1 MLPNLRPVSK
11 LTLSGIG
18 TATMPPTTLAP
29 LTFDKPSDLRI
40 VLHPTPEDAATNTTI
55 SDHPRS
61 ELDDD
66 ESILSEMHAS
76 DDENIPVHPVPSMQE
91 AFAES
96 LHEVTNS
103 QGGPGKP
110 KLREL
115 DAKGRREKLI
125 EQGAQDEPFDT
136 AWRYRPGQEQH
147 EVYKLIAQ
155 ITFGVYLL
163 LQGLA
168 ADDSQV
174 VSILQGHINEVD
186 EFLEVMLEDFAQA
199 HQDLTERIAHLQ
211 LPMGNRNAFEGML
224 EDRNFRAQIL
234 AGNEKIDHIL
244 ARTNAAMKQ
253 WDDDIDAGLRSSEAF
268 MDWLNEHN
276 DDEWPDATPD
286 LGKIFRAMKG
296 NADGWLN
303 AFDDLN
309 NQAQDLNGLIIK
321 LMTIVA
327 EMEKTAG
334 EVSRKTWATIPPF
347 TLPVHAPG
355 EDASSSPTTSQDR
368 SSTPVGSIRS
378 EDSASTLQATKRVE
392 DPEVDTLSDFPLPGS
407 TPLLPP
413 RMSFHAA
420 ADPPPQV
427 MTLSPSVYE
436 QPTLSPSVYG
446 QPTLSPTVYGQPTLS
461 PTVYDDQPTLS
472 PTVYDGKPK
481 LTSNEPKREDPI
493 QEEPEAEQSPFD
505 DGPLFILQP
514 RTYTP
519 KLPEPLPS
527 PMVKNSPPELKIQTQ
542 PPSRPQSRD
551 LQLRPQSQDPH
562 MFPQSRDSQM
572 RPQSRDAQLRP
583 QSRDPHMMPQSRDSQ
598 MRPQSRDPHMMPQS
612 RDSQMR
618 PQSRDPQM
626 RPQSRSQTIASSRPQ
641 SRAQSQAQSPQV
653 AQGQGFLQKK
663 TSLRQRVSQKTT
675 PPDSIHIP
683 PRNATEAMSAR
694 PSTGTGMH
702 QARMSQ
708 VPDSTYVSEMEVC
721 PPHRLPR
728 ASSHADFS
736 AAGRPQVM
744 ATPHSEQ
751 QQFYHPVHASP
762 HSPLQQR
769 PHTADP
775 RDPQY
780 RPSGY
785 FPGHARQ
792 PSRMGGMS
800 TLSSVT
806 SATYDDDTATMASRA
821 TTQAGGKRLKKK
833 KSALGWLK
841 KAFSMDDDERAEYQA
856 RKAMQYNAQFH
867 NEQPYFETSPKF
879 LDGKRLR

>member
-1 MLPNLRPVSK
+1 
-11 LTLSGIG
+11 
-18 TATMPPTTLAP
+18 MPPTTLAP

-40 VLHPTPEDAATNTTI
+40 VLVPTPEDATANTI
-55 SDHPRS
+55 SDNLHS

-66 ESILSEMHAS
+66 DESQFSEMHAPN
-76 DDENIPVHPVPSMQE
+76 DQNIPVHPVPSMQE

-96 LHEVTNS
+96 LHEVTSS

-125 EQGAQDEPFDT
+125 EQGAPDEPFDAT
-136 AWRYRPGQEQH
+136 WRYRPGQEQH

-163 LQGLA
+163 LNGLA

-268 MDWLNEHN
+268 MDWLNECKDN
-276 DDEWPDATPD
+276 GWSESSPD
-286 LGKIFRAMKG
+286 LGKIYRAMKG

-347 TLPVHAPG
+347 TLPVNAPQT
-355 EDASSSPTTSQDR
+355 EDASTTSSPSTSRAHSTSPPASVR
-368 SSTPVGSIRS
+368 SR
-378 EDSASTLQATKRVE
+378 DSASTVQGPKRTE

-420 ADPPPQV
+420 AAPPPV
-427 MTLSPSVYE
+427 MT
-436 QPTLSPSVYG
+436 
-446 QPTLSPTVYGQPTLS
+446 TLSPTVYDGLPTLS
-461 PTVYDDQPTLS
+461 PTVYDGQPTLS

-481 LTSNEPKREDPI
+481 LTQSEPKREVKH
-493 QEEPEAEQSPFD
+493 EEPDTGVSPFD
-505 DGPLFILQP
+505 DGLLYILQP

-519 KLPEPLPS
+519 GLPEPLPS
-527 PMVKNSPPELKIQTQ
+527 PMVKNSPPEFRLQGPSQ
-542 PPSRPQSRD
+542 SRPQSRD
-551 LQLRPQSQDPH
+551 PQLTPQP
-562 MFPQSRDSQM
+562 RE
-572 RPQSRDAQLRP
+572 
-583 QSRDPHMMPQSRDSQ
+583 SQ
-598 MRPQSRDPHMMPQS
+598 MRPQSRDPQIRPQS
-612 RDSQMR
+612 RDPQMRPQSRDPQGQMR

-626 RPQSRSQTIASSRPQ
+626 RPQSRSQGQGKAPPRPQ
-641 SRAQSQAQSPQV
+641 SRSQSQAQSPPQL
-653 AQGQGFLQKK
+653 AQAQGFLQKK
-663 TSLRQRVSQKTT
+663 TSLRQRAT
-675 PPDSIHIP
+675 PPESIHIP
-683 PRNATEAMSAR
+683 PRNAAEAMSVSAR
-694 PSTGTGMH
+694 PSTSTAT
-702 QARMSQ
+702 QQPRMSQ
-708 VPDSTYVSEMEVC
+708 VPDSTHTSDLEVYQ
-721 PPHRLPR
+721 PHRLPR
-728 ASSHADFS
+728 ATSHADFTVP
-736 AAGRPQVM
+736 GHPLVM
-744 ATPHSEQ
+744 ATPHSEH
-751 QQFYHPVHASP
+751 QQFYHPVRASP

-775 RDPQY
+775 RDAQY

-785 FPGHARQ
+785 FPGHVRQQ

-806 SATYDDDTATMASRA
+806 SATYDDTATMASRA
-821 TTQAGGKRLKKK
+821 TTQAGGKRLKK

-856 RKAMQYNAQFH
+856 RKAMQYNAAYNPQ
-867 NEQPYFETSPKF
+867 QYFDSTSPKF

>member
-1 MLPNLRPVSK
+1 MLPTLRPVSK
-11 LTLSGIG
+11 IRLSGTS

-40 VLHPTPEDAATNTTI
+40 VLVPTPEDAATNITI
-55 SDHPRS
+55 SDNLRS

-66 ESILSEMHAS
+66 ESLLSEMHPPA
-76 DDENIPVHPVPSMQE
+76 DQNIPVHPVPSMQE

-96 LHEVTNS
+96 LHEVTNG
-103 QGGPGKP
+103 QDGPGKP

-125 EQGAQDEPFDT
+125 EQAAQDEPFDT
-136 AWRYRPGQEQH
+136 TWRYRPGQEQH
-147 EVYKLIAQ
+147 EVYKLISQ

-163 LQGLA
+163 LNGLA

-268 MDWLNEHN
+268 MDWLNEHK
-276 DDEWPDATPD
+276 DAEWAEASPD
-286 LGKIFRAMKG
+286 LGKISRAMKG

-347 TLPVHAPG
+347 TLPIHASQTDDP
-355 EDASSSPTTSQDR
+355 ESPSSPTSSRAR
-368 SSTPVGSIRS
+368 SATPVGSVGSR
-378 EDSASTLQATKRVE
+378 DSASTLHAPKRIA

-413 RMSFHAA
+413 RMSFQLAA
-420 ADPPPQV
+420 PQPTV
-427 MTLSPSVYE
+427 MT
-436 QPTLSPSVYG
+436 
-446 QPTLSPTVYGQPTLS
+446 TLSPTVYDGPTLS
-461 PTVYDDQPTLS
+461 PTVYDGQPTLS

-481 LTSNEPKREDPI
+481 LTPSEPKRDVPKH
-493 QEEPEAEQSPFD
+493 EEPETEASPFD
-505 DGPLFILQP
+505 DALFILQP

-519 KLPEPLPS
+519 RLPEPLPS
-527 PMVKNSPPELKIQTQ
+527 PMVKNSPPQLQIQTQ
-542 PPSRPQSRD
+542 TQQQMRPQSRD
-551 LQLRPQSQDPH
+551 PH
-562 MFPQSRDSQM
+562 MMPPPRDSQM
-572 RPQSRDAQLRP
+572 RPQSRDP
-583 QSRDPHMMPQSRDSQ
+583 Q

-618 PQSRDPQM
+618 PQSRSQTKPPP
-626 RPQSRSQTIASSRPQ
+626 RPSSRS
-641 SRAQSQAQSPQV
+641 QSQAQSPQMT
-653 AQGQGFLQKK
+653 QGQGFLQKK

-675 PPDSIHIP
+675 PPESIHIP
-683 PRNATEAMSAR
+683 PRNAAEAMSVR
-694 PSTGTGMH
+694 PSTSTSM
-702 QARMSQ
+702 QQPRMSQ
-708 VPDSTYVSEMEVC
+708 VPDSTYASDLEVC
-721 PPHRLPR
+721 QPHRLPR

-736 AAGRPQVM
+736 APSRPQLM
-744 ATPHSEQ
+744 PTPHSEH
-751 QQFYHPVHASP
+751 QQFYHPVRASP

-775 RDPQY
+775 RD
-780 RPSGY
+780 GY
-785 FPGHARQ
+785 FPGHVRQQ
-792 PSRMGGMS
+792 PSRVGGMS

-806 SATYDDDTATMASRA
+806 SATYDDTATLASRA

-841 KAFSMDDDERAEYQA
+841 KAFSMDEDERAEYQA
-856 RKAMQYNAQFH
+856 RKAMQYNNQFA
-867 NEQPYFETSPKF
+867 NQQYFETSPKF